1 MSAAVAAL
9 PPRNQSSVLAIRG
22 LSAIRGL
29 IPLLFFTIP
38 VVLGAVDYPS
48 APPPGEYIRDDAGV
62 LSTSDIERINSLCT
76 EVEEKTGAEM
86 AVLVTSTTEGVETSL
101 YATELGNRWGVGQAS
116 EDNGLLM
123 VVAIDD
129 RQVFTATGSG
139 MEGIIPDAVVNQI
152 YRQVLVPYFR
162 KTEYGEGI
170 YKALQAYAKE
180 IGKYYST
187 RLESTRGA
195 PLVRKGI
202 WAEIPLWAWIFV
214 ALFIGLNVMSI
225 IARRGKKR
233 GAKGWFWTT
242 FGSSSSSSGGG
253 GFSGGSFGG
262 GGFSGGGGGG
272 GW

>member
-1 MSAAVAAL
+1 MSAASDF
-9 PPRNQSSVLAIRG
+9 PPSPRTRVVPIRR
-22 LSAIRGL
+22 LSEVGGL
-29 IPLLFFTIP
+29 IPLLCLTFP
-38 VVLGAVDYPS
+38 VVLSAAGYPS
-48 APPPGEYIRDDAGV
+48 APPPGEYVRDDAGV
-62 LSTSDIERINSLCT
+62 LSTSDMERINSLCA

-86 AVLVTSTTEGVETSL
+86 AVFVTSTTEGVETSL
-101 YATELGNRWGVGQAS
+101 YATELGNRWGVGRAS
-116 EDNGLLM
+116 EDNGLIM
-123 VVAIDD
+123 VVAIED

-152 YRQVLVPYFR
+152 YRQVLVPHFR
-162 KTEYGEGI
+162 KTEYGDGI

-187 RLESTRGA
+187 RLEGTRGA

-202 WAEIPLWAWIFV
+202 WAEIPIWAWIFV

-262 GGFSGGGGGG
+262 GCFSGGGGGG